1 MPPSH
6 GLGEK
11 LSARQGSNPC
21 YMVTGSMSDPVLVS
35 RVPLYP
41 REDLGPFSRG
51 SADFWRGG
59 EKFFLPT
66 FCYAFKRYKL

>member
-1 MPPSH
+1 MANFI
-6 GLGEK
+6 GDC
-11 LSARQGSNPC
+11 SN
-21 YMVTGSMSDPVLVS
+21 YSMG
-35 RVPLYP
+35 P

>member
-1 MPPSH
+1 MLIFKTKSKIH
-6 GLGEK
+6 TVELINECGTK
-11 LSARQGSNPC
+11 A
-21 YMVTGSMSDPVLVS
+21 
-35 RVPLYP
+35 

>member
-1 MPPSH
+1 MRTATTLH
-6 GLGEK
+6 
-11 LSARQGSNPC
+11 
-21 YMVTGSMSDPVLVS
+21 S
-35 RVPLYP
+35 RVGTGLSWS